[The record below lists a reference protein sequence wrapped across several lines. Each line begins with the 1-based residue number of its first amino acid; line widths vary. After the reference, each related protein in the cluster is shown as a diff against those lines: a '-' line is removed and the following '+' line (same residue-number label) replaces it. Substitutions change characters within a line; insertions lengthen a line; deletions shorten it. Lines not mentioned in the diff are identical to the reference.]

1 MAASR
6 PTDDWP
12 LPEER
17 RTEAATLVGVDAP
30 VPSPA
35 RRRLWDDHLAL
46 GLGAVLVLV
55 LLGAGAAYAL
65 THRGHHHA
73 ATTVRTVV
81 VTTTAAKSKPAV
93 HVKKIA
99 MPLVVGTPRAQALAR
114 LHRLGVAPT
123 VVVRPSSQPAGTVV
137 AQNPGQAASLHYG
150 QPVRVVVSG
159 GVATVAV
166 PSLVGQPLAKAR
178 ASVAAL
184 KLSVQ
189 TTTVTSNKHPG
200 TVVDQ
205 APKPG
210 HKIAKGGVVTL
221 SIAKAPAGGT
231 AAATTSAATTTA
243 TTAPAPQ
250 PTTATVPDVSGQDEP
265 AAVQAFAQAGL
276 LPSLVFV
283 SATDPMGTV
292 ESQAKPGGTT
302 VPARSHVQI
311 NLSRGPN
318 NAPMEKM
325 PRVIGDTLKQALAAV
340 NGANL
345 KLIYLKI
352 AVPRAQAGT
361 IVQQSPLP
369 GSGAPQGAQVLVF
382 LGVYRP

>member
-1 MAASR
+1 MAAPR

-12 LPEER
+12 LPEAR

-30 VPSPA
+30 SPA
-35 RRRLWDDHLAL
+35 RRRFWDDRLAL
-46 GLGAVLVLV
+46 GLGAVLILV

-65 THRGHHHA
+65 THRGRHEA
-73 ATTVRTVV
+73 ATVRTIV
-81 VTTTAAKSKPAV
+81 VTTTPAV
-93 HVKKIA
+93 HVNKIA
-99 MPLVVGTPRAQALAR
+99 MPLLVGAPRAQALAR
-114 LHRLGVAPT
+114 LHRLGVAAA
-123 VVVRPSSQPAGTVV
+123 VVVRPSSQPAGSVV
-137 AQNPGQAASLHYG
+137 AQSPGQAASLHYG

-166 PSLVGQPLAKAR
+166 PSLVGRPAAQAK

-189 TTTVTSNKHPG
+189 TTTVTSNTRPG

-210 HKIAKGGVVTL
+210 HTIAKGGVVTL
-221 SIAKAPAGGT
+221 SVAKAPAAGTTT
-231 AAATTSAATTTA
+231 AAA
-243 TTAPAPQ
+243 APAPQ
-250 PTTATVPDVSGQDEP
+250 PTTATVPDVTGQDEA

-311 NLSRGPN
+311 NLSRGAN

-325 PRVIGDTLKQALAAV
+325 PRVIGDTLRQALAAV
-340 NGANL
+340 NGSHL